1 MLLPS
6 LVTTQTVGGL
16 GVVTGDAR
24 VPGVAAGA
32 VAFLL
37 RVPLV
42 LAMVVAAVVTASL
55 RALAL

>member
-1 MLLPS
+1 VFQM
-6 LVTTQTVGGL
+6 
-16 GVVTGDAR
+16 DR
-24 VPGVAAGA
+24 

-42 LAMVVAAVVTASL
+42 LAMVVAAVVTAFL